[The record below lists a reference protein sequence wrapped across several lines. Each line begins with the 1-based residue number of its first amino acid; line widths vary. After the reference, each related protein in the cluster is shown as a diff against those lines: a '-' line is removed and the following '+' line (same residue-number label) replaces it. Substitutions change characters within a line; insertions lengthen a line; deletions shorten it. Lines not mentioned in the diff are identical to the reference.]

1 MIFKLLSI
9 ENYKSFQ
16 YKTDITFPTSRGHN
30 AIFLIGGMNG
40 AGKSSIMEAIA
51 YCLYGCKSDEIYRS
65 INRKEKAKQN
75 TYVAF
80 ELTMDADDGS
90 ELIVKRSW
98 TAGLIDDPTP
108 KDLVEKLV
116 VIQDGKRVSVQSN
129 DIWNDYLKATIPQ
142 SITQFFFF
150 DGEKIQEI
158 ASDDHS
164 EVRLKASL
172 EAALGIEYI
181 NILSKD
187 IAYIKNR
194 AKQNFV
200 EVTDTDIEYKTVA
213 IKKEQK
219 KLEKLVKERAELTS
233 DISDFQKKLEEA
245 RTRFQTI
252 FHKVPETKEIIRKN
266 EARRAQLVVQRNQ
279 LESEIKKLCEEYLP
293 ISIAGGLFEKLKD
306 QLNKERESLQNDV
319 IKENAREIAQKI
331 IVAVNEPEPIFQ
343 EVLNETKQEE
353 LFNRI
358 YNLLKKGL
366 TGDSISKTLNL
377 SERDASRLLNQLE
390 SLEKG
395 EVFMIPPKIEEK
407 REIEQIIKQLDASIT
422 SGSASESE
430 KELFDELQQEIEG
443 CSAQIGRLK
452 EQLRTIEEEI
462 IIIDKKI
469 KDMELELEKLYANHG
484 QSKEKADFITQCDTI
499 MDLLSKYIII
509 LRKNKVAM
517 LEEKTFEMYKR
528 LSSRSDQIK
537 DLSIN
542 DKTYEIKITDKNGHE
557 IRKSSLSA
565 GEKEVFAISLLWGLA
580 QTSQLKLPIIIDTPL
595 SRLDSS
601 HRESIVKNYFPNAG
615 DQVVILSTDTE
626 IDQSYYSMLKP
637 FLSSAAKL
645 EFDKK
650 QEMTVFSEGY
660 FWED

>member
-1 MIFKLLSI
+1 MRIRHLSI

-16 YKTDITFPTSRGHN
+16 FKTDINFPLGDGHN

-40 AGKSSIMEAIA
+40 AGKSSIMEAIT
-51 YCLYGCKSDEIYRS
+51 YCLYGCKSDEIFRS

-80 ELTMDADDGS
+80 ELIMDADDGS
-90 ELIVKRSW
+90 ELVVKRSW
-98 TAGLIDDPTP
+98 TAGVIDDPRP

-200 EVTDTDIEYKTVA
+200 EVTDTDIEYKSVG

-219 KLEKLVKERAELTS
+219 KLEKLVKERTELTS
-233 DISDFQKKLEEA
+233 DLSDFQKKLDEA
-245 RTRFQTI
+245 RARFQTI
-252 FHKVPETKEIIRKN
+252 FHREPETKEIIRKN

-279 LESEIKKLCEEYLP
+279 LESEIKRLCEEYLP
-293 ISIAGGLFEKLKD
+293 MSITGGLFDDLKD
-306 QLNKERESLQNDV
+306 QLIKERESLQNDV

-331 IVAVNEPEPIFQ
+331 IVAVNEPEPIYS
-343 EVLNETKQEE
+343 EVLNEAKQEE
-353 LFNRI
+353 LVNRI
-358 YNLLKKGL
+358 YELLRKGL
-366 TGDSISKTLNL
+366 SGSTIAKTLNL
-377 SERDASRLLNQLE
+377 TERDSSRLLNQLE
-390 SLEKG
+390 SLEKS

-407 REIEQIIKQLDASIT
+407 RELEQIIKQLDVSIT

-443 CSAQIGRLK
+443 CSTQIGRFK
-452 EQLRTIEEEI
+452 EQLRIVEDEI
-462 IIIDKKI
+462 SIIDKKI
-469 KDMELELEKLYANHG
+469 KDMESELEKLYTNHS
-484 QSKEKADFITQCDTI
+484 QSKERADFISECDTI

-601 HRESIVKNYFPNAG
+601 HRENIVKNYFPNAG
-615 DQVVILSTDTE
+615 EQVVILSTDTE

-637 FLSSAAKL
+637 YLSSAAKL
-645 EFDKK
+645 EHDKK
-650 QEMTVFSEGY
+650 QEITVLSEGY
-660 FWED
+660 FWEE

>member
-1 MIFKLLSI
+1 MRFKLLSI

-16 YKTDITFPTSRGHN
+16 TKTDITFPMGMGRN

-40 AGKSSIMEAIA
+40 AGKSSILEAIT
-51 YCLYGCKSDEIYRS
+51 YCLYGCKSDEIFRS

-80 ELTMDADDGS
+80 ELVMDADDGS
-90 ELIVKRSW
+90 ELVVKRSW
-98 TAGLIDDPTP
+98 TAGVVDDPRP

-200 EVTDTDIEYKTVA
+200 EVTDTDIEYKSVG

-219 KLEKLVKERAELTS
+219 KLEKLVKERTEVTS
-233 DISDFQKKLEEA
+233 DLSEFQKKLEEA
-245 RTRFQTI
+245 RSRFQSI
-252 FHKVPETKEIIRKN
+252 FHKEPETKDIIRKN
-266 EARRAQLVVQRNQ
+266 ETRRAQLAVQRNQ
-279 LESEIKKLCEEYLP
+279 LGSEIKKLCEEYLP
-293 ISIAGGLFEKLKD
+293 ISITGGLFEKLKD
-306 QLNKERESLQNDV
+306 QINKERESLENDV

-331 IVAVNEPEPIFQ
+331 IIALNEPEPIYH
-343 EVLNETKQEE
+343 EVLNETKQQE
-353 LFNRI
+353 LVQRI
-358 YNLLKKGL
+358 YVLLKQGL

-390 SLEKG
+390 SLEKS

-407 REIEQIIKQLDASIT
+407 REIEQIIKQLDVSIT

-443 CSAQIGRLK
+443 CSTQIGRLK
-452 EQLRTIEEEI
+452 EQLRIVEDEI
-462 IIIDKKI
+462 SIIDKKI
-469 KDMELELEKLYANHG
+469 KDMESELEKLYTNHS
-484 QSKEKADFITQCDTI
+484 QSKERADFITECDTI

-580 QTSQLKLPIIIDTPL
+580 QTSQLQLPIIIDTPL

-601 HRESIVKNYFPNAG
+601 HRENIVKNYFPNAG
-615 DQVVILSTDTE
+615 EQVVILSTDTE

-637 FLSSAAKL
+637 YLSSAAKL
-645 EFDKK
+645 EHDKK
-650 QEMTVFSEGY
+650 QEITVFSEGY
-660 FWED
+660 FWEE

>member
-1 MIFKLLSI
+1 MKIRHLSI

-16 YKTDITFPTSRGHN
+16 FKTDINFPLSEEHN

-40 AGKSSIMEAIA
+40 AGKSSIMEAII
-51 YCLYGCKSDEIYRS
+51 YCLYGCKSDEIFRS

-98 TAGLIDDPTP
+98 TAGIIDDPKP
-108 KDLVEKLV
+108 NDLVEKLV
-116 VIQDGKRVSVQSN
+116 VIQDGQRVSVQSN

-187 IAYIKNR
+187 INYIKNR

-200 EVTDTDIEYKTVA
+200 EVTDTDIEYKAVG

-219 KLEKLVKERAELTS
+219 KMEKLIKERAELTC
-233 DISDFQKKLEEA
+233 DLSDFQKKLEDA
-245 RTRFQTI
+245 RERFQTI
-252 FHKVPETKEIIRKN
+252 FHKAPETKEIIRKN
-266 EARRAQLVVQRNQ
+266 EVRRAQLVVQRNQ
-279 LESEIKKLCEEYLP
+279 LESEIKRLCEEYLP
-293 ISIAGGLFEKLKD
+293 ISITGRLFDNLKN
-306 QLNKERESLQNDV
+306 QLIKERESLQNDV

-331 IVAVNEPEPIFQ
+331 IVAVNEPEPIYH
-343 EVLNETKQEE
+343 EVLTEDKQEE
-353 LFNRI
+353 LVNRV
-358 YNLLKKGL
+358 YKLLKEGL
-366 TGDSISKTLNL
+366 TGDSISKVLNL

-390 SLEKG
+390 SLEKS

-407 REIEQIIKQLDASIT
+407 REIEQIIKQLDVSIT

-430 KELFDELQQEIEG
+430 KELFEELQQEIEG
-443 CSAQIGRLK
+443 CSTQIGRLK
-452 EQLRTIEEEI
+452 EQLHNIEDDI
-462 IIIDKKI
+462 SIIDNKI
-469 KDMELELEKLYANHG
+469 KDMESELEKLYANHS
-484 QSKEKADFITQCDTI
+484 QSKERADFITECDTI
-499 MDLLSKYIII
+499 MDLLNKYIII
-509 LRKNKVAM
+509 LRKNKVEM
-517 LEEKTFEMYKR
+517 LEDKTFEMYKR

-537 DLSIN
+537 DLTIN

-557 IRKSSLSA
+557 IKKSSLSA

-601 HRESIVKNYFPNAG
+601 HRENIVKNYFPNAG
-615 DQVVILSTDTE
+615 EQVVILSTDTE
-626 IDQSYYSMLKP
+626 IDKTYYTMLKP
-637 FLSSAAKL
+637 YLSSAAKL
-645 EFDKK
+645 EYDKK
-650 QEMTVFSEGY
+650 QEMTLFSEGY
-660 FWED
+660 FWEE